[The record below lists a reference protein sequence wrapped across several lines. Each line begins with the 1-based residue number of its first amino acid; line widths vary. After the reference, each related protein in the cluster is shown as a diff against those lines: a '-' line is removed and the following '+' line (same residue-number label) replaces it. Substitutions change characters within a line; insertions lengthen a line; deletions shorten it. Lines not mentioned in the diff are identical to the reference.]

1 MYLLTFIKKRKRM
14 KSNMNHRIK
23 IVNNI
28 YKSLCETYYR
38 MNSVQY
44 EVTHLELYFLDMS
57 KNN

>member
-1 MYLLTFIKKRKRM
+1 
-14 KSNMNHRIK
+14 MNHRIK

-28 YKSLCETYYR
+28 YKSLCETYR

-44 EVTHLELYFLDMS
+44 EVTHLELDFLDMS